1 MCKVCAT
8 KEIFAHQ
15 KEFDD
20 RKQEGKKGILRMK
33 KPKNIYTF

>member
-20 RKQEGKKGILRMK
+20 RKHEENSWDLRDF
-33 KPKNIYTF
+33 KN